1 MDENKKPGGPAGR
14 DISDLKAR
22 LGLKKTGVMPAVS
35 PTGQPAPPAPA
46 GQPGAPAPAP
56 VPPPPGTPAAQ
67 AAIPAPFAQPA
78 QPAPAAAPAPP
89 PDPKRDPFAQ
99 QQAANLAA
107 FYGIG
112 QVLPGST
119 EGVAAEPISKP
130 KPWGRI
136 GIYAVAGLVVFGVG
150 GACGAVYNGRV
161 EFNRTIDHAATIRG
175 EVDKIAKQVNSI
187 NDLINGSQ
195 LTKEGKPDFE
205 LAKKLADLD
214 LKKPDTQKLFKTN
227 YARLE
232 DVAVERLFTYY
243 NTAIQLFDEVGVHA
257 KKTESDKEQIE
268 KFAASGGGRSDKL
281 FGVTLN
287 LTGAIPQASLV
298 EMGTPVCKDKEKTDC
313 NVNELAGFK
322 YRAEPSGSWQE
333 RPVKGA
339 PGSTVIPIDT
349 RTAMFK
355 NAMSGSPESLAH
367 AAYMRRLADLKLH
380 AMGLLGQQK
389 DVVGD
394 MKRAA
399 ERPKVFTF

>member
-35 PTGQPAPPAPA
+35 PSGQPVAPAAPA
-46 GQPGAPAPAP
+46 GQAPAAAP

-78 QPAPAAAPAPP
+78 QPAPAPAPAPP

-112 QVLPGST
+112 QVLPGSA

-136 GIYAVAGLVVFGVG
+136 GVYAIAGIVVFGVG
-150 GACGAVYNGRV
+150 GACGAVYKSRV
-161 EFNRTIDHAATIRG
+161 EFNRTIDQAGQIRA
-175 EVDKIAKQVNSI
+175 EVDKIAKQVNAI
-187 NDLINGSQ
+187 NDLINTSQ
-195 LTKEGKPDFE
+195 ATKEGKPDFE
-205 LAKKLADLD
+205 LAKKLGELD

-227 YARLE
+227 YAQLE
-232 DVAVERLFTYY
+232 DVAIERLFTYY
-243 NTAIQLFDEVGVHA
+243 NTAIQLFDEVTTHA
-257 KKTESDKEQIE
+257 KKTESDKDQIE
-268 KFAASGGGRSDKL
+268 KFAASGGGKSEKL

-287 LTGAIPQASLV
+287 LTERIPQATLV
-298 EMGTPVCKDKEKTDC
+298 EIGTPVCKEKDKTDC
-313 NVNELAGFK
+313 NVNDLQGFK
-322 YRAEPSGSWQE
+322 YRSEPSGSWQE

-339 PGSTVIPIDT
+339 PGSIVIPVDA

-380 AMGLLGQQK
+380 ALGLLGQQK

-394 MKRAA
+394 LKRAA